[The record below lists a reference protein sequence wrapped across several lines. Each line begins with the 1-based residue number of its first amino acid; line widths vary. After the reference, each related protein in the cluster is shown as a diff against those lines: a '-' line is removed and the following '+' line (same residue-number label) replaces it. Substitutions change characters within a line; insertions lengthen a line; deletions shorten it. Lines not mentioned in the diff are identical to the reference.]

1 MKTIFDKY
9 FTTNQKKFIS
19 LLEDNKD
26 KDMDQLIDLLKSYAN
41 SKDELDVIDIVKTD
55 NDIEIKARK
64 IVASYYS
71 LCIGGK

>member
-64 IVASYYS
+64 IVASYDS

>member
-26 KDMDQLIDLLKSYAN
+26 KNMDQLIDLLKSYAN

-64 IVASYYS
+64 IVASYDS